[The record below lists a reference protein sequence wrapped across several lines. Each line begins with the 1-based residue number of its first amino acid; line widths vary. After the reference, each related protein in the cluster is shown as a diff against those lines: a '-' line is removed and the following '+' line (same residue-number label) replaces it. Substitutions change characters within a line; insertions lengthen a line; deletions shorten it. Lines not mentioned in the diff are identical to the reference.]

1 MIKREH
7 WGSRL
12 GFILAAAGSAVGLG
26 NIWKFPYMAGANGGG
41 AFLVIYLGLVFTIG
55 LSVMLAEFVIGRMSE
70 KNAIGA
76 FAKLKGGL
84 WPIIGVFG
92 VAAAFIILSFYSV
105 VAGWTIS
112 YMIKSVTGALA
123 VEDPTALGDI
133 FGTFIAD
140 TTSPLIFHAVFMALT
155 VFVVLAG
162 VGGGIERASKIL
174 MPALFALLIVL
185 IVRSVTLPGGME
197 GVAFLLSPD
206 FSKVTWSTVSDAL
219 SQAFFSLSLGMGA
232 MITYGSYLSKKE
244 NLPGSAGWVTLLD
257 SAVAV
262 MAGLLI
268 LPAVFA
274 FGFDPSAGPGL
285 TFITL
290 PAVFAQMPFG
300 AFFAFLFFLLL
311 AIAAL
316 TSAVSILEVVVAY
329 FVDDRGI
336 SRKSAAVIIGF
347 VIFLLGIPSSLSMGV
362 MGDVKIIA
370 GKNFFDLM
378 DFISSSLLLPIGGLF
393 ISLFVGWV
401 VWGKAQEEIA
411 AHNGVIPIWV
421 GAWGVIVKFIAPIA
435 IAFILLKGLG
445 VF

>member
-1 MIKREH
+1 M
-7 WGSRL
+7 
-12 GFILAAAGSAVGLG
+12 
-26 NIWKFPYMAGANGGG
+26 
-41 AFLVIYLGLVFTIG
+41 
-55 LSVMLAEFVIGRMSE
+55 
-70 KNAIGA
+70 
-76 FAKLKGGL
+76 
-84 WPIIGVFG
+84 
-92 VAAAFIILSFYSV
+92 
-105 VAGWTIS
+105 
-112 YMIKSVTGALA
+112 
-123 VEDPTALGDI
+123 
-133 FGTFIAD
+133 
-140 TTSPLIFHAVFMALT
+140 T

-329 FVDDRGI
+329 FVDDRGV

-411 AHNGVIPIWV
+411 AHNGIIPIWV

>member
-123 VEDPTALGDI
+123 VEDPAALGDI

-185 IVRSVTLPGGME
+185 IVRSVTLPGSME

-257 SAVAV
+257 STVAV

-329 FVDDRGI
+329 FVDDRGV

>member
-26 NIWKFPYMAGANGGG
+26 NIWKFPYMAGENGGG
-41 AFLVIYLGLVFTIG
+41 AFLLIYLALVFTIG
-55 LSVMLAEFVIGRMSE
+55 LSVMLAEMVIGRMTA

-76 FAKLKGGL
+76 FAKLKGGA
-84 WPIIGVFG
+84 WPLVGLCG

-112 YMIKSVTGALA
+112 YIVKSITGALA
-123 VEDPTALGDI
+123 IEDPAALGSI
-133 FGTFIAD
+133 FGGFIAD
-140 TTSPLIFHAVFMALT
+140 PVSPLIYHAIFMALT
-155 VFVVLAG
+155 VFVVLSG
-162 VGGGIERASKIL
+162 VGSGIERASKIL
-174 MPALFALLIVL
+174 MPALFALLLVL
-185 IVRSVTLPGGME
+185 IVRSVTLPGAGE
-197 GVAFLLSPD
+197 GIAFLLSPD
-206 FSKVTWSTVSDAL
+206 FSKVTWATVSEAL

-244 NLPGSAGWVTLLD
+244 NIASSAGWVTLLD
-257 SAVAV
+257 TSVAV

-290 PAVFAQMPFG
+290 PAVFAHMPMG
-300 AFFAFLFFLLL
+300 SIFAFMFFLLL
-311 AIAAL
+311 GIAAL

-336 SRKSAAVIIGF
+336 SRKGVSITVGVI
-347 VIFLLGIPSSLSMGV
+347 IFLLGIPSSLSMGL
-362 MGDVKIIA
+362 MGEFKIF
-370 GKNFFDLM
+370 GLGFFDLM
-378 DFISSSLLLPIGGLF
+378 DYVSSKLLLPIGGLF

-401 VWGKAQEEIA
+401 VWGKAKEDIA
-411 AHNGVIPIWV
+411 AHNGVVPLWIN
-421 GAWGVIVKFIAPIA
+421 GWGIIVKFIAPLA
-435 IAFILLKGLG
+435 IAFILLRGLG
-445 VF
+445 VL

>member
-112 YMIKSVTGALA
+112 YIIKSVTGALA
-123 VEDPTALGDI
+123 VEDPAALGDI
-133 FGTFIAD
+133 FGSFIAD

-162 VGGGIERASKIL
+162 VGSGIERASKIL

-329 FVDDRGI
+329 FVDDRGV

-347 VIFLLGIPSSLSMGV
+347 MIFLLGIPSSLSMGV

>member
-26 NIWKFPYMAGANGGG
+26 NIWKFPYMAGENGGG
-41 AFLVIYLGLVFTIG
+41 AFLLIYLALVFTIG
-55 LSVMLAEFVIGRMSE
+55 LSVMLAEMVIGRMTA

-76 FAKLKGGL
+76 FAKLKGGA
-84 WPIIGVFG
+84 WPLVGLCG

-112 YMIKSVTGALA
+112 YMVKSITGALA
-123 VEDPTALGDI
+123 IEDPAALGSV
-133 FGTFIAD
+133 FGGFISD
-140 TTSPLIFHAVFMALT
+140 PVSPLIYHAIFMALT

-162 VGGGIERASKIL
+162 VGSGIERASKIL
-174 MPALFALLIVL
+174 MPALFALLLIL
-185 IVRSVTLPGGME
+185 IVRSVTLPGAGE
-197 GVAFLLSPD
+197 GIAFLLSPD
-206 FSKVTWSTVSDAL
+206 FSKVTWATVSEAL

-244 NLPGSAGWVTLLD
+244 NIASSAGWVTLLD
-257 SAVAV
+257 TSVAV

-290 PAVFAQMPFG
+290 PAVFAHMPMG
-300 AFFAFLFFLLL
+300 SVFAFMFFLLL
-311 AIAAL
+311 GIAAL

-336 SRKSAAVIIGF
+336 SRKWASIVVGVI
-347 VIFLLGIPSSLSMGV
+347 IFLLGIPSSLSLGIMGEFTIF
-362 MGDVKIIA
+362 GL
-370 GKNFFDLM
+370 GFFDLM
-378 DFISSSLLLPIGGLF
+378 DYISSKLLLPIGGLF

-401 VWGKAQEEIA
+401 VWDKAKEDIA
-411 AHNGVIPIWV
+411 AHNGVVPGWIN
-421 GAWGVIVKFIAPIA
+421 AWGIIVKFIAPLA

-445 VF
+445 VL

>member
-1 MIKREH
+1 MKREH

-26 NIWKFPYMAGANGGG
+26 NIWKFPYMAGENGGG
-41 AFLVIYLGLVFTIG
+41 AFLIIYLALVFTIG
-55 LSVMLAEFVIGRMSE
+55 ISVMLAEFVIGRMSE

-84 WPIIGVFG
+84 WPVIGFFG

-112 YMIKSVTGALA
+112 YMIKSITGALA
-123 VEDPTALGDI
+123 IEDPAALGSL
-133 FGTFIAD
+133 FGDFISD
-140 TTSPLIFHAVFMALT
+140 PVSPLIFHAIFMALT
-155 VFVVLAG
+155 IFVVLAG
-162 VGGGIERASKIL
+162 VGSGIERASKIL
-174 MPALFALLIVL
+174 MPSLFALLIIL
-185 IVRSVTLPGGME
+185 IIRSVTLPGGGE

-206 FSKVTWSTVSDAL
+206 FSKVTWETVSGAL

-244 NLPGSAGWVTLLD
+244 NIAGSAGWVTLLD
-257 SAVAV
+257 TAVAV

-290 PAVFAQMPFG
+290 PAVFAHMPMG
-300 AFFAFLFFLLL
+300 SLFAFMFFLLL
-311 AIAAL
+311 GIAAL

-329 FVDDRGI
+329 FVDDRGV
-336 SRKSAAVIIGF
+336 SRKTAAIVVGVIIF
-347 VIFLLGIPSSLSMGV
+347 ALGIPSSLSLGV
-362 MGDVKIIA
+362 MSDVTIF
-370 GKNFFDLM
+370 GKSFFDLM
-378 DFISSSLLLPIGGLF
+378 DFISSNLLLPIGGLF

-401 VWGKAQEEIA
+401 IWGKAKEEIA
-411 AHNGVIPIWV
+411 AHDGIVPMWIN
-421 GAWGVIVKFIAPIA
+421 AWGLIVKFVAPVA

-445 VF
+445 IF

>member
-41 AFLVIYLGLVFTIG
+41 AFLVIYLGLVFTVG

-329 FVDDRGI
+329 FVDDRGV

>member
-1 MIKREH
+1 MKREN

-26 NIWKFPYMAGANGGG
+26 NIWKFPYMAGENGGG
-41 AFLVIYLGLVFTIG
+41 AFLIIYLALVFTIG
-55 LSVMLAEFVIGRMSE
+55 ISVMLAEFVIGRMSE

-76 FAKLKGGL
+76 FVKLKGGL
-84 WPIIGVFG
+84 WPIVGLCG
-92 VAAAFIILSFYSV
+92 VAAAFLILSFYSV

-112 YMIKSVTGALA
+112 YMIKSISGALSI
-123 VEDPTALGDI
+123 EDPAALGGI
-133 FGTFIAD
+133 FGDFISD
-140 TTSPLIFHAVFMALT
+140 PVSPLIFHAIFMALT

-162 VGGGIERASKIL
+162 VGAGIERASKIL
-174 MPALFALLIVL
+174 MPALFALLIIL
-185 IVRSVTLPGGME
+185 IIRSVTLPGGSE

-206 FSKVTWSTVSDAL
+206 FSKVTWNTVSDAL

-244 NLPGSAGWVTLLD
+244 NIAGAAGWVTLLD
-257 SAVAV
+257 TAVAV

-290 PAVFAQMPFG
+290 PAVFAHMPMG
-300 AFFAFLFFLLL
+300 SLFAFMFFLLL
-311 AIAAL
+311 GIAAL

-329 FVDDRGI
+329 FVDDRGV
-336 SRKSAAVIIGF
+336 SRKTAAVVIGLI
-347 VIFLLGIPSSLSMGV
+347 IFLLGIPSSLSLGV
-362 MGDVKIIA
+362 MSDVTFF
-370 GKNFFDLM
+370 GKSFFDLM
-378 DFISSSLLLPIGGLF
+378 DFISSNLLLPIGGLF

-401 VWGKAQEEIA
+401 VWGKAKEEII
-411 AHNGVIPIWV
+411 AHNGVVPGWIT
-421 GAWGVIVKFIAPIA
+421 AWGLIVKFVAPVA
-435 IAFILLKGLG
+435 IAFILLKGLDI
-445 VF
+445 F

>member
-1 MIKREH
+1 MKREN

-26 NIWKFPYMAGANGGG
+26 NIWKFPYMAGENGGG
-41 AFLVIYLGLVFTIG
+41 AFLIIYLALVFTIG
-55 LSVMLAEFVIGRMSE
+55 ISVMLAEFVIGRMSA

-76 FAKLKGGL
+76 FVKLKGGL
-84 WPIIGVFG
+84 WPIVGLCG
-92 VAAAFIILSFYSV
+92 VAAAFLILSFYSV

-112 YMIKSVTGALA
+112 YMIKSISGALSIEGPA
-123 VEDPTALGDI
+123 ALGSI
-133 FGTFIAD
+133 FGDFISD
-140 TTSPLIFHAVFMALT
+140 PVSPLIFHAIFMALT
-155 VFVVLAG
+155 VFVVLAD
-162 VGGGIERASKIL
+162 VGSGIERASKIL
-174 MPALFALLIVL
+174 MPALFALLIIL
-185 IVRSVTLPGGME
+185 IIRSVTLPGGGE

-206 FSKVTWSTVSDAL
+206 FSKVTWNTVSDAL

-244 NLPGSAGWVTLLD
+244 NIASSAGWVTLLD
-257 SAVAV
+257 TAVAV

-290 PAVFAQMPFG
+290 PAVFAHMPMG
-300 AFFAFLFFLLL
+300 SLFAFMFFLLL
-311 AIAAL
+311 GIAAL

-329 FVDDRGI
+329 FVDDRGV
-336 SRKSAAVIIGF
+336 SRKSAAIVIGLI
-347 VIFLLGIPSSLSMGV
+347 IFLLGIPSSLSLGV
-362 MGDVKIIA
+362 MSDVTFF
-370 GKNFFDLM
+370 GKSFFDLM
-378 DFISSSLLLPIGGLF
+378 DFISSNLLLPIGGLF

-401 VWGKAQEEIA
+401 VWGKAKEEIA
-411 AHNGVIPIWV
+411 AHNGIIPGWIA
-421 GAWGVIVKFIAPIA
+421 AWGLIVKFVAPVA
-435 IAFILLKGLG
+435 IAFILLKGLD

>member
-1 MIKREH
+1 M
-7 WGSRL
+7 
-12 GFILAAAGSAVGLG
+12 
-26 NIWKFPYMAGANGGG
+26 
-41 AFLVIYLGLVFTIG
+41 IYLGLVFTIG

-123 VEDPTALGDI
+123 VEDPAALGDI

-329 FVDDRGI
+329 FVDDRGV

>member
-1 MIKREH
+1 MMKREH

-26 NIWKFPYMAGANGGG
+26 NIWKFPYMAGENGGG
-41 AFLVIYLGLVFTIG
+41 AFLIIYLALVFTIG
-55 LSVMLAEFVIGRMSE
+55 ISVMLAEFVIGRMSE

-84 WPIIGVFG
+84 WPVVGFFG

-112 YMIKSVTGALA
+112 YMIKSLSGALA
-123 VEDPTALGDI
+123 IEDPAALGNI
-133 FGTFIAD
+133 FGDFISD
-140 TTSPLIFHAVFMALT
+140 PVSPLIYHAIFMALT
-155 VFVVLAG
+155 VLVVLAG
-162 VGGGIERASKIL
+162 VGSGIERASKIL
-174 MPALFALLIVL
+174 MPALFALLIIL
-185 IVRSVTLPGGME
+185 IIRSVTLPGGEE
-197 GVAFLLSPD
+197 GVAFLLAPD
-206 FSKVTWSTVSDAL
+206 FSKVTWNTVSDAL

-244 NLPGSAGWVTLLD
+244 NIASSAGWVTLLD
-257 SAVAV
+257 TAVAV

-290 PAVFAQMPFG
+290 PAVFAHMPMG
-300 AFFAFLFFLLL
+300 SVFAFMFFLLL

-329 FVDDRGI
+329 FVDDRGV
-336 SRKSAAVIIGF
+336 SRKTAAIVIGVIIF
-347 VIFLLGIPSSLSMGV
+347 ALGIPSSLSLGV
-362 MGDVKIIA
+362 MSDVTFF
-370 GKNFFDLM
+370 GKSFFDLM
-378 DFISSSLLLPIGGLF
+378 DFISSNLLLPIGGLF

-401 VWGKAQEEIA
+401 IWGKAKEEIA
-411 AHNGVIPIWV
+411 AHNGVVPAWIS
-421 GAWGVIVKFIAPIA
+421 AWGLIVKFVAPVA

-445 VF
+445 TF

>member
-1 MIKREH
+1 MMKREH

-26 NIWKFPYMAGANGGG
+26 NIWKFPYMAGENGGG
-41 AFLVIYLGLVFTIG
+41 AFLIIYLALVFTIG
-55 LSVMLAEFVIGRMSE
+55 ISVMLAEFVIGRMSE

-84 WPIIGVFG
+84 WPVVGFFG

-112 YMIKSVTGALA
+112 YMIKSLSGALA
-123 VEDPTALGDI
+123 IEDPAALGNI
-133 FGTFIAD
+133 FGDFISD
-140 TTSPLIFHAVFMALT
+140 PVSPLIYHAIFMALT
-155 VFVVLAG
+155 VLVVLAG
-162 VGGGIERASKIL
+162 VGSGIERASKIL
-174 MPALFALLIVL
+174 MPALFALLIIL
-185 IVRSVTLPGGME
+185 IIRSVTLPGGEE
-197 GVAFLLSPD
+197 GVAFLLAPD
-206 FSKVTWSTVSDAL
+206 FSKVTWNTVSDAL

-232 MITYGSYLSKKE
+232 MITYGSYLSKRE
-244 NLPGSAGWVTLLD
+244 NIASSAGWVTLLD
-257 SAVAV
+257 TAVAV

-290 PAVFAQMPFG
+290 PAVFAHMPMG
-300 AFFAFLFFLLL
+300 SVFAFMFFLLL

-329 FVDDRGI
+329 FVDDRGV
-336 SRKSAAVIIGF
+336 SRKTAAIVIGVIIF
-347 VIFLLGIPSSLSMGV
+347 ALGIPSSLSLGV
-362 MGDVKIIA
+362 MSDVTFF
-370 GKNFFDLM
+370 GKSFFDLM
-378 DFISSSLLLPIGGLF
+378 DFISSNLLLPIGGLF

-401 VWGKAQEEIA
+401 MWGKAKEEIA
-411 AHNGVIPIWV
+411 AHNGIVPAWIS
-421 GAWGVIVKFIAPIA
+421 AWGLIVKFVAPVA

-445 VF
+445 TF

>member
-41 AFLVIYLGLVFTIG
+41 AFLVIYLGLVFTVG

-123 VEDPTALGDI
+123 VEDPAALGDI

-140 TTSPLIFHAVFMALT
+140 TTSPLVFHAVFMALT

-185 IVRSVTLPGGME
+185 IVRSVTLPGGIE

-329 FVDDRGI
+329 FVDDRGV

>member
-1 MIKREH
+1 MKREH

-26 NIWKFPYMAGANGGG
+26 NIWKFPYMAGENGGG
-41 AFLVIYLGLVFTIG
+41 AFLIIYLALVFTIG
-55 LSVMLAEFVIGRMSE
+55 ISVMLAEFVIGRMSE

-84 WPIIGVFG
+84 WPVVGFFG

-112 YMIKSVTGALA
+112 YMIKSLSGALA
-123 VEDPTALGDI
+123 IEDPAALGNI
-133 FGTFIAD
+133 FGDFISD
-140 TTSPLIFHAVFMALT
+140 PVSPLIYHAIFMALT
-155 VFVVLAG
+155 VLVVLAG
-162 VGGGIERASKIL
+162 VGSGIERASKIL
-174 MPALFALLIVL
+174 MPALFALLIIL
-185 IVRSVTLPGGME
+185 IIRSVTLPGGEE
-197 GVAFLLSPD
+197 GVAFLLAPD
-206 FSKVTWSTVSDAL
+206 FSKVTWNTVSDAL

-244 NLPGSAGWVTLLD
+244 NIASSAGWVTLLD
-257 SAVAV
+257 TAVAV

-290 PAVFAQMPFG
+290 PAVFAHMPMG
-300 AFFAFLFFLLL
+300 SVFAFMFFLLL

-329 FVDDRGI
+329 FVDDRGV
-336 SRKSAAVIIGF
+336 SRKTAAIVIGVIIF
-347 VIFLLGIPSSLSMGV
+347 ALGIPSSLSLGV
-362 MGDVKIIA
+362 MSDVTFF
-370 GKNFFDLM
+370 GKSFFDLM
-378 DFISSSLLLPIGGLF
+378 DFISSNLLLPIGGLF

-401 VWGKAQEEIA
+401 IWGKAKEEIA
-411 AHNGVIPIWV
+411 AHNGIVPAWIS
-421 GAWGVIVKFIAPIA
+421 AWGLIVKFVAPVA

-445 VF
+445 TF

>member
-1 MIKREH
+1 MKREN

-26 NIWKFPYMAGANGGG
+26 NIWKFPYMAGENGGG
-41 AFLVIYLGLVFTIG
+41 AFLIIYLALVFTIG
-55 LSVMLAEFVIGRMSE
+55 ISVMLAEFVIGRMSE

-76 FAKLKGGL
+76 FVKLKGGL
-84 WPIIGVFG
+84 WPLVGLCG
-92 VAAAFIILSFYSV
+92 VAAAFLILSFYSV

-112 YMIKSVTGALA
+112 YMIKSISGALSI
-123 VEDPTALGDI
+123 EDPAALGSI
-133 FGTFIAD
+133 FGDFISD
-140 TTSPLIFHAVFMALT
+140 PVSPLIFHAVFMALT

-162 VGGGIERASKIL
+162 VGSGIERASKIL
-174 MPALFALLIVL
+174 MPALFALLIIL
-185 IVRSVTLPGGME
+185 IIRSVTLPGGGE

-206 FSKVTWSTVSDAL
+206 FSKVTWNTVSDAL

-244 NLPGSAGWVTLLD
+244 NIAGSAGWVTLLD
-257 SAVAV
+257 TSVAV

-290 PAVFAQMPFG
+290 PAVFAHMPMG
-300 AFFAFLFFLLL
+300 SLFAFMFFLLL
-311 AIAAL
+311 GIAAL

-329 FVDDRGI
+329 FVDDRGV
-336 SRKSAAVIIGF
+336 SRKTAAIVIGGLIF
-347 VIFLLGIPSSLSMGV
+347 VLGIPSSLSLGV
-362 MGDVKIIA
+362 MSDVTFF

-411 AHNGVIPIWV
+411 AHNGVVPDWIIV
-421 GAWGVIVKFIAPIA
+421 WGLIVKFVAPVA

-445 VF
+445 IF

>member
-26 NIWKFPYMAGANGGG
+26 NIWKFPYMAGENGGG
-41 AFLVIYLGLVFTIG
+41 AFLLIYLALVFTIG
-55 LSVMLAEFVIGRMSE
+55 LSVMLAEMVIGRMAE

-76 FAKLKGGL
+76 FAKLKGGA
-84 WPIIGVFG
+84 WPLVGLCG

-112 YMIKSVTGALA
+112 YMVKSITGALA
-123 VEDPTALGDI
+123 IEDPAALGNI
-133 FGTFIAD
+133 FGGFISD
-140 TTSPLIFHAVFMALT
+140 PVSPLIYHALFMALT
-155 VFVVLAG
+155 IFVVLAG
-162 VGGGIERASKIL
+162 VGSGIERASKIL
-174 MPALFALLIVL
+174 MPALFALLLIL
-185 IVRSVTLPGGME
+185 IVRSVTLPGAGE
-197 GVAFLLSPD
+197 GIAFLLSPD
-206 FSKVTWSTVSDAL
+206 FSKVTWATVSEAL

-244 NLPGSAGWVTLLD
+244 NIASSAGWVTLLD
-257 SAVAV
+257 TSVAV

-290 PAVFAQMPFG
+290 PAVFAHMPMG
-300 AFFAFLFFLLL
+300 SVFAFMFFLLL
-311 AIAAL
+311 GIAAL

-336 SRKSAAVIIGF
+336 SRKGASITVGVI
-347 VIFLLGIPSSLSMGV
+347 IFLLGIPSSLSMGI
-362 MGDVKIIA
+362 MGDFTIF
-370 GKNFFDLM
+370 GLGFFDLM
-378 DFISSSLLLPIGGLF
+378 DSVSSKLLLPIGGLF

-401 VWGKAQEEIA
+401 VWGKAKEDIA
-411 AHNGVIPIWV
+411 AHNGVVPFWIN
-421 GAWGVIVKFIAPIA
+421 GWGIIVKFIAPLA

-445 VF
+445 VL

>member
-1 MIKREH
+1 MMKREH

-26 NIWKFPYMAGANGGG
+26 NIWKFPYMAGENGGG
-41 AFLVIYLGLVFTIG
+41 AFLVIYLALVFTIG
-55 LSVMLAEFVIGRMSE
+55 ISVMLAEFVIGRMSE

-84 WPIIGVFG
+84 WPIVGLFG
-92 VAAAFIILSFYSV
+92 VAAAFMILSFYSV
-105 VAGWTIS
+105 VAGWTLS
-112 YMIKSVTGALA
+112 YMIKAVTGALA
-123 VEDPTALGDI
+123 IEDPAALGDI
-133 FGTFIAD
+133 FGGFISD
-140 TTSPLIFHAVFMALT
+140 TTSPLIFHAIFMSLT
-155 VFVVLAG
+155 IFVVLSG
-162 VGGGIERASKIL
+162 VGAGIERASKIL

-185 IVRSVTLPGGME
+185 IVRSVTLPGGIE

-206 FSKVTWSTVSDAL
+206 FSKVTWATVSDAL

-232 MITYGSYLSKKE
+232 MITYGSYLAKKE

-262 MAGLLI
+262 LAGLLV

-300 AFFAFLFFLLL
+300 SFFAFLFFLLL

-336 SRKSAAVIIGF
+336 NRKTAAVVLGF

-362 MGDVKIIA
+362 MADVEIVW

-378 DFISSSLLLPIGGLF
+378 DFVSSSLLLPIGGLL
-393 ISLFVGWV
+393 ISLFVGWI

-411 AHNGVIPIWV
+411 AHNGIVPVWI
-421 GAWGVIVKFIAPIA
+421 GAWGLIVKFVAPLA

>member
-26 NIWKFPYMAGANGGG
+26 NIWKFPYMAGENGGG
-41 AFLVIYLGLVFTIG
+41 AFLLIYLALVFTIG
-55 LSVMLAEFVIGRMSE
+55 LSVMLAEMVIGRMAE

-76 FAKLKGGL
+76 FAKLKGGV
-84 WPIIGVFG
+84 WPLVGFCG

-112 YMIKSVTGALA
+112 YMVKSITGALA
-123 VEDPTALGDI
+123 IEDPAALGSI
-133 FGTFIAD
+133 FGGFISD
-140 TTSPLIFHAVFMALT
+140 PVSPLIYHALFMALT
-155 VFVVLAG
+155 IFVVLAG
-162 VGGGIERASKIL
+162 VGSGIERASKIL
-174 MPALFALLIVL
+174 MPALFALLLIL
-185 IVRSVTLPGGME
+185 IVRSVTLPGAGE
-197 GVAFLLSPD
+197 GIAFLLSPD
-206 FSKVTWSTVSDAL
+206 FSKVTWTTVSEAL

-244 NLPGSAGWVTLLD
+244 NIASSAGWVTLLD
-257 SAVAV
+257 TSVAV

-290 PAVFAQMPFG
+290 PAVFAHMPMG
-300 AFFAFLFFLLL
+300 SVFAFMFFLLL
-311 AIAAL
+311 GIAAL

-336 SRKSAAVIIGF
+336 SRKSASIVVGVI
-347 VIFLLGIPSSLSMGV
+347 IFLLGIPSSLSLGIMGEFTIF
-362 MGDVKIIA
+362 GL
-370 GKNFFDLM
+370 GFFDLM
-378 DFISSSLLLPIGGLF
+378 DYISSKLLLPIGGLF
-393 ISLFVGWV
+393 ISLFVGWI
-401 VWGKAQEEIA
+401 VWDKAKEDIA
-411 AHNGVIPIWV
+411 AHNSVVPGWIN
-421 GAWGVIVKFIAPIA
+421 AWGIIVKFIAPLA

-445 VF
+445 VL

>member
-26 NIWKFPYMAGANGGG
+26 NIWKFPYMAGENGGG
-41 AFLVIYLGLVFTIG
+41 AFLLIYLALVFTIG
-55 LSVMLAEFVIGRMSE
+55 LSVMLAEMVIGRMAE

-76 FAKLKGGL
+76 FAKLKGGV
-84 WPIIGVFG
+84 WPLVGFCG

-112 YMIKSVTGALA
+112 YMVKSITGALA
-123 VEDPTALGDI
+123 IEDPAALGSI
-133 FGTFIAD
+133 FGGFISD
-140 TTSPLIFHAVFMALT
+140 PVSPLIYHALFMALT
-155 VFVVLAG
+155 IFVVLAG
-162 VGGGIERASKIL
+162 VGSGIERASKIL
-174 MPALFALLIVL
+174 MPALFALLLIL
-185 IVRSVTLPGGME
+185 IVRSVTLPGAGE
-197 GVAFLLSPD
+197 GIAFLLSPD
-206 FSKVTWSTVSDAL
+206 FSKVTWTTVSEAL

-244 NLPGSAGWVTLLD
+244 NIASSAGWVTLLD
-257 SAVAV
+257 TSVAV

-290 PAVFAQMPFG
+290 PAVFAHMPMG
-300 AFFAFLFFLLL
+300 SVFAFMFFLLL
-311 AIAAL
+311 GIAAL

-336 SRKSAAVIIGF
+336 SRKSASIVVGVI
-347 VIFLLGIPSSLSMGV
+347 IFLLGIPSSLSLGIMGEFTIF
-362 MGDVKIIA
+362 GL
-370 GKNFFDLM
+370 GFFDLM
-378 DFISSSLLLPIGGLF
+378 DYISSKLLLPIGGLF

-401 VWGKAQEEIA
+401 VWGKAKEDIA
-411 AHNGVIPIWV
+411 AHNGVVPGWINV
-421 GAWGVIVKFIAPIA
+421 WGIIVKFIAPLA

-445 VF
+445 VL

>member
-41 AFLVIYLGLVFTIG
+41 AFLVIYLGLVFTVG

-162 VGGGIERASKIL
+162 VGSGIERASKIL

-329 FVDDRGI
+329 FVDDRGV

-411 AHNGVIPIWV
+411 AHNGIIPIWV

>member
-1 MIKREH
+1 MMKREH

-26 NIWKFPYMAGANGGG
+26 NIWKFPYMAGENGGG
-41 AFLVIYLGLVFTIG
+41 AFLIIYLALVFTIG
-55 LSVMLAEFVIGRMSE
+55 ISVMLAEFVIGRMSE

-84 WPIIGVFG
+84 WPVVGFFG

-112 YMIKSVTGALA
+112 YMIKSLSGALA
-123 VEDPTALGDI
+123 IEDPAALGNI
-133 FGTFIAD
+133 FGDFISD
-140 TTSPLIFHAVFMALT
+140 PVSPLIYHAIFMALT
-155 VFVVLAG
+155 VLVVLAG
-162 VGGGIERASKIL
+162 VGSGIERASKIL
-174 MPALFALLIVL
+174 MPALFALLIIL
-185 IVRSVTLPGGME
+185 IIRSVTLPGGEE
-197 GVAFLLSPD
+197 GVAFLLAPD
-206 FSKVTWSTVSDAL
+206 FSKVTWNTVSDAL

-244 NLPGSAGWVTLLD
+244 NIASSAGWVTLLD
-257 SAVAV
+257 TAVAV

-290 PAVFAQMPFG
+290 PAVFAHMPMG
-300 AFFAFLFFLLL
+300 SVFAFMFFLLL

-329 FVDDRGI
+329 FVDDRGV
-336 SRKSAAVIIGF
+336 SRKTAAIVIGVIIF
-347 VIFLLGIPSSLSMGV
+347 ALGIPSSLSLGV
-362 MGDVKIIA
+362 MSDVTFF
-370 GKNFFDLM
+370 GKSFFDLM
-378 DFISSSLLLPIGGLF
+378 DFISSNLLLPIGGLF

-401 VWGKAQEEIA
+401 IWGKAKEEIA
-411 AHNGVIPIWV
+411 AHNGIVPAWIS
-421 GAWGVIVKFIAPIA
+421 AWGLIVKFVAPVA

-445 VF
+445 TF

>member
-123 VEDPTALGDI
+123 VEDPVALGDI

-162 VGGGIERASKIL
+162 VGSGIERASKIL

-185 IVRSVTLPGGME
+185 IVRSVTLPGGIE

-257 SAVAV
+257 STVAV

>member
-41 AFLVIYLGLVFTIG
+41 AFLVIYLGLVFTVG

-123 VEDPTALGDI
+123 VEDPAALGDI

-244 NLPGSAGWVTLLD
+244 NLPGSAGGVTLLD

>member
-26 NIWKFPYMAGANGGG
+26 NIWKFPYMAGENGGG
-41 AFLVIYLGLVFTIG
+41 AFLLIYLALVFTIG
-55 LSVMLAEFVIGRMSE
+55 LSVMLAEMVIGRMAE

-76 FAKLKGGL
+76 FAKLKGGA
-84 WPIIGVFG
+84 WPLVGLCG

-112 YMIKSVTGALA
+112 YMVKSITGALA
-123 VEDPTALGDI
+123 IEDPAALGSI
-133 FGTFIAD
+133 FGGFIAD
-140 TTSPLIFHAVFMALT
+140 PVSPLIYHAIFMALT
-155 VFVVLAG
+155 VFVVLSG
-162 VGGGIERASKIL
+162 VGSGIERASKIL
-174 MPALFALLIVL
+174 MPALFALLLVL
-185 IVRSVTLPGGME
+185 IVRSVTLPGAGE
-197 GVAFLLSPD
+197 GIAFLLSPD
-206 FSKVTWSTVSDAL
+206 FSKVTWATVSEAL

-244 NLPGSAGWVTLLD
+244 NIASSAGWVTLLD
-257 SAVAV
+257 TSVAV

-290 PAVFAQMPFG
+290 PAVFAHMPMG
-300 AFFAFLFFLLL
+300 SIFAFMFFLLL
-311 AIAAL
+311 GIAAL

-336 SRKSAAVIIGF
+336 SRKGASITVGVI
-347 VIFLLGIPSSLSMGV
+347 IFLLGIPSSLSMGL
-362 MGDVKIIA
+362 MGEFKIF
-370 GKNFFDLM
+370 GLGFFDLM
-378 DFISSSLLLPIGGLF
+378 DYVSSKLLLPIGGLF

-401 VWGKAQEEIA
+401 VWGKAKEDIA
-411 AHNGVIPIWV
+411 AHNGVVPLWIN
-421 GAWGVIVKFIAPIA
+421 GWGIIVKFIAPLA

-445 VF
+445 VL

>member
-41 AFLVIYLGLVFTIG
+41 AFLVIYLGLVFTVG

-123 VEDPTALGDI
+123 VEDPAALGDI

-140 TTSPLIFHAVFMALT
+140 TTSPLVFHAVFMALT

-185 IVRSVTLPGGME
+185 IVRSVTLPGGIE

>member
-1 MIKREH
+1 MMKREH

-26 NIWKFPYMAGANGGG
+26 NIWKFPYMAGENGGG
-41 AFLVIYLGLVFTIG
+41 AFLIIYLALVFTIG
-55 LSVMLAEFVIGRMSE
+55 ISVMLAEFVIGRMSE

-84 WPIIGVFG
+84 WPVVGFFG

-112 YMIKSVTGALA
+112 YMIKSLSGALA
-123 VEDPTALGDI
+123 IEDPAALGNI
-133 FGTFIAD
+133 FGDFISD
-140 TTSPLIFHAVFMALT
+140 PVSPLIYHAIFMALT
-155 VFVVLAG
+155 VLVVLAG
-162 VGGGIERASKIL
+162 VGSGIERASKIL
-174 MPALFALLIVL
+174 MPALFALLIIL
-185 IVRSVTLPGGME
+185 IIRSVTLPGGEE
-197 GVAFLLSPD
+197 GVAFLLAPD
-206 FSKVTWSTVSDAL
+206 FSKVTWNTVSDAL

-244 NLPGSAGWVTLLD
+244 NIASSAGWVTLLD
-257 SAVAV
+257 TAVAV

-290 PAVFAQMPFG
+290 PAVFAHMPMG
-300 AFFAFLFFLLL
+300 SVFAFMFFLLL

-329 FVDDRGI
+329 FVDDRGV
-336 SRKSAAVIIGF
+336 SRKTAAIVIGVIIF
-347 VIFLLGIPSSLSMGV
+347 ALGIPSSLSLGV
-362 MGDVKIIA
+362 MSDVTFF
-370 GKNFFDLM
+370 GKSFFDLM
-378 DFISSSLLLPIGGLF
+378 DFISSNLLLPIGGLF

-401 VWGKAQEEIA
+401 IWGKAKQEIA
-411 AHNGVIPIWV
+411 AHNGVVPAWIS
-421 GAWGVIVKFIAPIA
+421 AWGLIVKFVAPVA

-445 VF
+445 TF

>member
-41 AFLVIYLGLVFTIG
+41 AFLVIYLGLVFTVG

-123 VEDPTALGDI
+123 VEDPAALGDI

-162 VGGGIERASKIL
+162 VGSGIERASKIL

-329 FVDDRGI
+329 FVDDRGV

-411 AHNGVIPIWV
+411 AHNGIIPIWV